1 MGNSEVGQKYLR
13 ERRGVPED
21 VVKALPSFGYSGL
34 ANTLSAIK
42 IAKYH
47 DLGPDQAIITVAT
60 DGANLYASDEPMI
73 LRTRF
78 GGKFDEVAAAEAF
91 GRYMMGVGIEHFQEL
106 THRDRQR
113 IFNLGYYTWV
123 EQQGVSIDAFKAREK
138 PSFWKAL
145 RPEVKRW
152 DQMIEKFNAD
162 VASEPPAKKA
172 KTN

>member
-1 MGNSEVGQKYLR
+1 
-13 ERRGVPED
+13 
-21 VVKALPSFGYSGL
+21 
-34 ANTLSAIK
+34 
-42 IAKYH
+42 
-47 DLGPDQAIITVAT
+47 
-60 DGANLYASDEPMI
+60 MI

-78 GGKFDEVAAAEAF
+78 GGRFDEVSAAETYA
-91 GRYMMGVGIEHFQEL
+91 RYMLGASVDNLQEL

-123 EQQGVSIDAFKAREK
+123 EQQGVEIEDFKAREK

-162 VASEPPAKKA
+162 VASEPPAK
-172 KTN
+172 